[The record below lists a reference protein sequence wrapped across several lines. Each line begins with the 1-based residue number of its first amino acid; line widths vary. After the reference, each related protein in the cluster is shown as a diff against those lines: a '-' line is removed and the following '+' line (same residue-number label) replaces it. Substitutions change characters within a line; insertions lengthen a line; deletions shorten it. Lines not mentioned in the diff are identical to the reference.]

1 MKRSAQAGSTSTRN
15 RTPED
20 DVETEEQ
27 DVRFIDVPA
36 ERSRSGSKAKRTLGS
51 ASQRAQENG
60 KKAYKTVNPED
71 VVSLFYYR

>member
-27 DVRFIDVPA
+27 DVRFIDVPS